1 MAHVFFF
8 FQKRRFKKKS
18 QKKTKKTK
26 QKKGS
31 TQTERKKK
39 DKANGAEEVASVFF
53 RLLLAAKK
61 SISVF
66 RRVTSFRTHLTL
78 LRTMSAL
85 SMTTAVAARV
95 SIAGKSVASKRNAT
109 ASPSKRGQ
117 LVRAQLEFFFSPRD
131 LRPLDEAMIPC
142 ISFLE
147 RAFGKGFSLAGTR
160 GKREWK
166 RASRIRVKACRVSSR
181 ATGKTRVFVRVGAK
195 KGPFARALRLFIAL
209 ISKIRGREGTLEFQ
223 RDE

>member
-8 FQKRRFKKKS
+8 FQKRRFKKRAKN
-18 QKKTKKTK
+18 KTKKTK

-31 TQTERKKK
+31 TQIERKKK

-117 LVRAQLEFFFSPRD
+117 LVRAQLEFFFR
-131 LRPLDEAMIPC
+131 
-142 ISFLE
+142 
-147 RAFGKGFSLAGTR
+147 LAICVLSMR
-160 GKREWK
+160 R
-166 RASRIRVKACRVSSR
+166 
-181 ATGKTRVFVRVGAK
+181 
-195 KGPFARALRLFIAL
+195 
-209 ISKIRGREGTLEFQ
+209 
-223 RDE
+223 